1 MRLCWHDW
9 SKWDKPRTMQ
19 VFGNPWNVWGQTRQC
34 KKCGKVG
41 FRYCAERTEEIPTP
55 EIDAARED
63 AISIIRDEGNIHEA
77 IKDLLWTPLVDNRH
91 GQVQM
96 HNEQLAEAY
105 RRGKEAR

>member
-1 MRLCWHDW
+1 MSLCWHDW

-19 VFGNPWNVWGQTRQC
+19 VFGNPWNVWGQTHQC

-77 IKDLLWTPLVDNRH
+77 IKDLLHADRWHKDVGD
-91 GQVQM
+91 
-96 HNEQLAEAY
+96 AIIEAY